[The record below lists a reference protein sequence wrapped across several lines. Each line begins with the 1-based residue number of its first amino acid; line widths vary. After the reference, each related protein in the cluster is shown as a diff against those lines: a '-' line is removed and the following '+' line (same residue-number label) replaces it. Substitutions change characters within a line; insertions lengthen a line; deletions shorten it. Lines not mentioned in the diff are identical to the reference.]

1 MKYSFNKQITDELK
15 DFQNH
20 LKSKGFNKNTIRQN
34 SNYTGI
40 FLQWIEVENIENKEV
55 RYNEI
60 IAFIRHLQ
68 KEYESRFINRVLL
81 AVRHYYEFLKTE
93 TPALSGVE
101 GNPATGI
108 YQRGNKHK
116 LPEHIIEHKKLKELY
131 ENFEVKTNRDKRN
144 RVLLGLMIYQAL
156 TPEELRK
163 LQAKH
168 IKLRQAKIY
177 IPSGKH
183 SNARTLEMNA
193 VQLLDMQEYLLQTRP
208 KMLEEI
214 TGNRSGRKPNII
226 KAEEIENQLFFS
238 ENGSE
243 NIKSSIYHLFRKLR
257 TCPDASGKKYPEITS
272 TNIIR
277 SSVIA
282 HWLTEKN
289 IREVQYMAGHR
300 YVSSTQRYRDYT
312 MDELTKELKQ
322 FHPLSSEV

>member
-1 MKYSFNKQITDELK
+1 MKKYNYTTPINKELK
-15 DFQNH
+15 KFQEH
-20 LKSKGFNKNTIRQN
+20 LKKKNFNKNTIRQN
-34 SNYTGI
+34 SNYAGI
-40 FLQWIEVENIENKEV
+40 FLEWLEAENIENKVV

-68 KEYESRFINRVLL
+68 NKYESRFINRVLL

-93 TPALSGVE
+93 V
-101 GNPATGI
+101 NPAAGI

-131 ENFEVKTNRDKRN
+131 EKFEIKTNRDKRN
-144 RVLLGLMIYQAL
+144 RVILGLMIYQAL

-163 LQAKH
+163 LETKH

-183 SNARTLEMNA
+183 SGARTLEMNA

-208 KMLEEI
+208 QMLAEI
-214 TGNRSGRKPNII
+214 TGKRSGRKPNII
-226 KAEEIENQLFFS
+226 KAEELENRLFFS

-243 NIKSSIYHLFRKLR
+243 NIKSSLYHLFRKIR
-257 TCPDASGKKYPEITS
+257 KTDPQITS
-272 TNIIR
+272 TKVIR
-277 SSVIA
+277 SSVIS

-289 IREVQYMAGHR
+289 IRIVQYMSGHI
-300 YVSSTQRYRDYT
+300 YVSSTQRYRDYNI
-312 MDELTKELKQ
+312 DELSKELKQ
-322 FHPLSSEV
+322 YHPLG